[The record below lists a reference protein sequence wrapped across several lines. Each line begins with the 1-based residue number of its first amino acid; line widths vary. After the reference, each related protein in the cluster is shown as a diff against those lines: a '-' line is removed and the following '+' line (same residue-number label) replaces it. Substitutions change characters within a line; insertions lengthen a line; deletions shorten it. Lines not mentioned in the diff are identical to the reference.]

1 MGGAAD
7 EARTVGGGSRWGIKG
22 SSEVS
27 EGLTAVYKFET
38 RLDED
43 AAQSGNQIYAGLS
56 GGFGSLTIGKFNNA
70 AYLSGGIRD
79 VGNAFGDSDV
89 SSKVGNTVSYGYST
103 EAFTLQAD
111 AIMDEGTDTGK
122 AVDQVQFGLSVNLGD
137 IGKVALAYEKK
148 EDSMKAGMA
157 IEDAMRNMGNS
168 NTANLTL
175 DSDEGIK
182 GMDGSAWNKA
192 DGNKAIVEGKVS
204 DVTYTYDAD
213 GSGTTNTAVEVM
225 AIEIT
230 HNGDVNSAM
239 IEMGTDGN
247 YYTATCNT
255 AEKRSAE
262 NTCETTEYV
271 LVSKTV
277 NAPAEDKSVGTTMY
291 THVAYSADGVLD
303 ATATVTPMETKHGYK
318 RSHISAAFGLG
329 AVTVRLGHTTEDSN
343 DPMMTA
349 KAKTNFLGFTGSIG
363 DTGMDWRAFGRNK
376 EDHKGKETSPW
387 GIGVG
392 KALGGGAYTYIEH
405 QNDDDG
411 NSGRTQI
418 GLNVDF

>member
-1 MGGAAD
+1 MGGADD
-7 EARTVGGGSRWGIKG
+7 EARTIGGGSRWGIKG

-79 VGNAFGDSDV
+79 IGNAFGDSDV
-89 SSKVGNTVSYGYST
+89 SSKVGNTVSYGFST
-103 EAFTLQAD
+103 EAFSLQAD
-111 AIMDEGTDTGK
+111 AIMDNGTDTGK
-122 AVDQVQFGLSVNLGD
+122 AIDEVQFGMTVNLGD
-137 IGKVALAYEKK
+137 IGKVALGYEKK
-148 EDSMKAGMA
+148 EDSMMAGMA
-157 IEDAMRNMGNS
+157 VEDLIMSALTSEAIPAAGLALNKDTGVVANIGSVAWRTSVAKGHKLVS
-168 NTANLTL
+168 GSVSDIVYTVGNTAGAKIVKVFHAGNDAPTGELTQR
-175 DSDEGIK
+175 D
-182 GMDGSAWNKA
+182 DGSFTAGTCTSDAPCSNSSYVWVSTTYEEAAGVDKGE
-192 DGNKAIVEGKVS
+192 DPKTMHTIVTGTVS
-204 DVTYTYDAD
+204 
-213 GSGTTNTAVEVM
+213 
-225 AIEIT
+225 
-230 HNGDVNSAM
+230 
-239 IEMGTDGN
+239 
-247 YYTATCNT
+247 
-255 AEKRSAE
+255 
-262 NTCETTEYV
+262 
-271 LVSKTV
+271 
-277 NAPAEDKSVGTTMY
+277 
-291 THVAYSADGVLD
+291 
-303 ATATVTPMETKHGYK
+303 ATATVTPTETNHGYK

-329 AVTVRLGHTTEDSN
+329 AVTVRLGHTSKDSN
-343 DPMMTA
+343 NPMMTA

-376 EDHKGKETSPW
+376 EDHAGKETSPW